1 MASTTTGAAIIRD
14 TDSPATANNIE
25 NEVPTKRTSSSASP
39 RHTPNTHCHRRPRH
53 RNRILANLL
62 CSECL
67 TNNSSNTSLQS
78 TTDSP
83 PYQLLLPPSSR
94 YVRER
99 YLSAI
104 TDKTL
109 DFCASYSTTVCDCSK
124 CPKEDFKFVS
134 VRSFSGSN
142 ISSSTPLD
150 YTTSSSASS
159 SSTSSTDDSCSNV
172 THTTE
177 EVGNYFTPPREY
189 TNNTRAL
196 GVLTEKRSPLFGPL
210 AGGISLRTQ
219 EPFYSEY
226 LLNANDLISPR
237 SLKAYKENIDYTAT
251 EALPSPSMNG
261 GGKRSSMN
269 GGSAITSPATAANGG
284 NVTDINRNGVPKH
297 WFETWPGTQPA
308 SLELLPCA
316 GTAATTTESCHP
328 VLGGN
333 SRAIHSDPEERQTKE
348 KVRSRFSTALR
359 KLSRSTRKKD
369 KLAAGKS
376 SSETAAGS
384 AAASDLI
391 LSSDADDRSSSPV
404 TKTKIKKKKS
414 SLFSLKSKAKVAPK
428 KDCEGEE
435 EEHTIPATGQRILE
449 PLFHDT
455 ENEVVVTTER
465 LSPTEGKR
473 KVQITIK
480 SKKIEKVADSE
491 PADRCPPSSPSPTPT
506 ALSQSSPTTTPPLG
520 RQIKNENI
528 TSAPTP
534 PSSSSTK
541 EDKKKKLKGKLKTQ
555 TSQKPTTPAAAP
567 PTQAQ
572 SKKDH
577 KAEEKIVITQSP
589 KDIPPRDKAPA
600 KPSRLAQQQQQPQP
614 SQQPSSSHSA
624 CTSSNTNTG
633 GGGAVR
639 KTATTTRAAIKLV
652 TTAKSKKKSEANK
665 ATSSSTAGNKPTG
678 GGKGS
683 ATTKASDNITTTTA
697 NTPDNTETTTTTTQ
711 TPINKES
718 DLMIN
723 PQRGHRFPRPTSTE
737 STESR
742 SQEIVGNQD
751 SAAAT
756 APPPKATT
764 PLPPSISPS
773 PPPPNSNQPQNNE
786 IQSETKVLS
795 ATEDASLPA
804 NQASQPTQQQPQS
817 QQQHQPPVTSQ
828 DKSSVNNLSANQT
841 DDHISVAESVQPSST
856 TSAEDIP
863 TNKDT
868 PTSTNQP
875 TVRFTLGNRVRPPLI
890 IAKQLAYEPSSQEPY
905 SIEHQSDDDSEDT
918 PDSDDS
924 RHRRRI
930 RYLATTPSGELE
942 PPATLYDEFNNL
954 ELKQIE

>member
-14 TDSPATANNIE
+14 TDSPTTANNIE

-94 YVRER
+94 YVRKR

-150 YTTSSSASS
+150 YTTSSS
-159 SSTSSTDDSCSNV
+159 SSTSSTDGSSSNV

-189 TNNTRAL
+189 TNNSRAL

-251 EALPSPSMNG
+251 EALPPPSMNG

-284 NVTDINRNGVPKH
+284 NVIDINRNGVPKH

-328 VLGGN
+328 VLGEN

-506 ALSQSSPTTTPPLG
+506 ALSQSSPSTTPPLG

-555 TSQKPTTPAAAP
+555 T
-567 PTQAQ
+567 
-572 SKKDH
+572 
-577 KAEEKIVITQSP
+577 
-589 KDIPPRDKAPA
+589 
-600 KPSRLAQQQQQPQP
+600 
-614 SQQPSSSHSA
+614 
-624 CTSSNTNTG
+624 
-633 GGGAVR
+633 
-639 KTATTTRAAIKLV
+639 
-652 TTAKSKKKSEANK
+652 
-665 ATSSSTAGNKPTG
+665 
-678 GGKGS
+678 
-683 ATTKASDNITTTTA
+683 
-697 NTPDNTETTTTTTQ
+697 
-711 TPINKES
+711 
-718 DLMIN
+718 
-723 PQRGHRFPRPTSTE
+723 
-737 STESR
+737 
-742 SQEIVGNQD
+742 
-751 SAAAT
+751 
-756 APPPKATT
+756 KATT

-828 DKSSVNNLSANQT
+828 DKSSVHNLSANQT

-856 TSAEDIP
+856 TSAEDIT

-890 IAKQLAYEPSSQEPY
+890 IAK
-905 SIEHQSDDDSEDT
+905 
-918 PDSDDS
+918 
-924 RHRRRI
+924 
-930 RYLATTPSGELE
+930 
-942 PPATLYDEFNNL
+942 
-954 ELKQIE
+954 